1 LGSSTPVQLDQVL
14 SPDLLP
20 QLDLVQ
26 TDSASIDPTSDLA
39 QGFDPPVL
47 VFGPPRAG
55 PPRPL
60 PRHSISQPA
69 RFKDAPTATGT
80 LTKLDASIHL
90 IPPRPSSDPPYL
102 LLLPLA
108 LRTLAAAEP
117 TIVLQL
123 QALEALCVQSR
134 VRIEWCEDPP
144 EGELVSPDLR
154 RYARELRAA
163 RAREGDGGASARRAL

>member
-1 LGSSTPVQLDQVL
+1 MGSSTPLQLDQVL
-14 SPDLLP
+14 SPDFLP

-26 TDSASIDPTSDLA
+26 TDWASIDPSSNLA

-47 VFGPPRAG
+47 VFGPPPAG

-80 LTKLDASIHL
+80 LTKLDASVRL

-108 LRTLAAAEP
+108 LRALAAAEP
-117 TIVLQL
+117 TVSPHLD
-123 QALEALCVQSR
+123 ALEALCDQSR
-134 VRIEWCEDPP
+134 IRIEWCEDPP
-144 EGELVSPDLR
+144 EGELVSPEFR